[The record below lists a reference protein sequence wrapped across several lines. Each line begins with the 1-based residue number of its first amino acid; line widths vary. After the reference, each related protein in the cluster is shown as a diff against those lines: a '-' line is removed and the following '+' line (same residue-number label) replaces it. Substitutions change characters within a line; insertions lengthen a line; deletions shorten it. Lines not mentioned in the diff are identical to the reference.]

1 MHTGE
6 IFWPM
11 TIQNLPK
18 NMYASLTE
26 TKKRLPN
33 KTAIIDNFGRTYS
46 YQDLQEKVQI
56 FSTWLYQCKQVRK
69 GQHVALLLYN
79 SIEFCVAFLALNRLG
94 AVVVPLPTKYKKEE
108 ILSLL
113 EKSDVTLLISDE
125 TFVSYFDICKEKN
138 ISLLEV
144 KDGEKGYGLAPCSV
158 CDNKIDLR
166 KIEQEIKASDLALLM
181 FTSGTTSQS
190 KGVLLTNENMMHAV
204 VTYQKTLKISE
215 EERAILPIPI
225 YLITGLVAVFGL
237 MLYVGGTVVLHK
249 FFDARRVLEDIK
261 NYQITFLHASPT
273 VFTLLLE
280 QREEYL
286 TLPSLRIFAC
296 GSSNMPPGKIKM
308 LKRWLPDCAF
318 RTIYGLTETTSP
330 ATIFPTDANESPYI
344 GSSGVPIPG
353 IVFKIVNSDG
363 EEVPDGE
370 KGEVL
375 VKGKNVTSSYYKI
388 QNGAI
393 IDGWLNTGDIGYF
406 NEAGYLYLV
415 DRKKDMINRGGE
427 KICSFDVEN
436 ELLSIEGVEDTAV
449 VGILDELYG
458 EVPVAVVKL
467 QVAGS
472 LTEAELKSRLKEKI
486 AGYKVPVKIKMV
498 DHIPMTENM
507 KTDKKKIREL
517 FQNQG

>member
-6 IFWPM
+6 MFWPV

-33 KTAIIDNFGRTYS
+33 KTAIIDNWGQAYTYR
-46 YQDLQEKVQI
+46 DLQEKVQI
-56 FSTWLYQCKQVRK
+56 FSAWLYQYRQVRK
-69 GQHVALLLYN
+69 GQHIALLLYN
-79 SIEFCVAFLALNRLG
+79 SMEFCVTFLALNRLG

-113 EKSDVTLLISDE
+113 EKSDVDLLISDK
-125 TFVSYFDICKEKN
+125 TFDSYFDGCKEKG
-138 ISLLEV
+138 IAFLEV
-144 KDGEKGYGLAPCSV
+144 SDGEKGYGLVPFSN
-158 CDNKIDLR
+158 CDNNIELE
-166 KIEQEIKASDLALLM
+166 KIEQDIDASDLALLM

-204 VTYQKTLKISE
+204 VAYQKTLGIQE
-215 EERAILPIPI
+215 DERAILPVPI

-280 QREEYL
+280 QKEKYPA
-286 TLPSLRIFAC
+286 LPSLRMFAC
-296 GSSNMPPGKIKM
+296 GSSNIPPKKIRM
-308 LKRWLPDCAF
+308 LKRWLPNCAF
-318 RTIYGLTETTSP
+318 RTVYGLTETTSP
-330 ATIFPTDANESPYI
+330 ATVFPIDANESPYI

-353 IVFKIVNSDG
+353 IAFKIVDSDK
-363 EEVPDGE
+363 EEVPDGT

-375 VKGKNVTSSYYKI
+375 VKGKNVTGSYYKTS
-388 QNGAI
+388 NGAI

-436 ELLSIEGVEDTAV
+436 ELLSIEGVEDAAV

-467 QVAGS
+467 QEADS
-472 LTEAELKSRLKEKI
+472 LTETELKSRLKERI

-498 DHIPMTENM
+498 DYIPMTENM

-517 FQNQG
+517 FQSQG

>member
-1 MHTGE
+1 M
-6 IFWPM
+6 
-11 TIQNLPK
+11 
-18 NMYASLTE
+18 
-26 TKKRLPN
+26 
-33 KTAIIDNFGRTYS
+33 
-46 YQDLQEKVQI
+46 
-56 FSTWLYQCKQVRK
+56 
-69 GQHVALLLYN
+69 
-79 SIEFCVAFLALNRLG
+79 
-94 AVVVPLPTKYKKEE
+94 
-108 ILSLL
+108 
-113 EKSDVTLLISDE
+113 
-125 TFVSYFDICKEKN
+125 
-138 ISLLEV
+138 
-144 KDGEKGYGLAPCSV
+144 
-158 CDNKIDLR
+158 
-166 KIEQEIKASDLALLM
+166 
-181 FTSGTTSQS
+181 
-190 KGVLLTNENMMHAV
+190 
-204 VTYQKTLKISE
+204 
-215 EERAILPIPI
+215 
-225 YLITGLVAVFGL
+225 
-237 MLYVGGTVVLHK
+237 
-249 FFDARRVLEDIK
+249 
-261 NYQITFLHASPT
+261 
-273 VFTLLLE
+273 
-280 QREEYL
+280 

-330 ATIFPTDANESPYI
+330 ATVFPTDANESPYI

-375 VKGKNVTSSYYKI
+375 VKGKNVTSSYYKT